1 MPTTNETPTH
11 SHALFRQIV
20 FYGAI
25 GTLSAS
31 TDAAIFWVLS
41 SRTDVP
47 LQLAN
52 AIGIAVGITMSFWLN
67 RAFTFQVSDRAMARF
82 ATFWAVG
89 LTGLVLS
96 AVILEVGLR
105 AGFEPMRVKL
115 VSVVVVA
122 ATQFVLNRTITF
134 RRSTSAP

>member
-1 MPTTNETPTH
+1 MQSPERSPAE
-11 SHALFRQIV
+11 SQSLVRQIV

-41 SRTDVP
+41 SQTNVP

-67 RAFTFQVSDRAMARF
+67 RAFTFRVSDKAMARF

-96 AVILEVGLR
+96 AIILEVGLR

-115 VSVVVVA
+115 VSVVIVA

-134 RRSTSAP
+134 RQSRAAQ

>member
-1 MPTTNETPTH
+1 M
-11 SHALFRQIV
+11 
-20 FYGAI
+20 
-25 GTLSAS
+25 
-31 TDAAIFWVLS
+31 
-41 SRTDVP
+41 P

-96 AVILEVGLR
+96 AIILEVGLR

-122 ATQFVLNRTITF
+122 ATAVRAQPDHHLSPEHQRT
-134 RRSTSAP
+134 RSFTPPQAHAPVYSPRTSADSAG